1 MAVVLAS
8 GYNSDSSPSLGT
20 SIRQGCGPK
29 KTKDKKKKKKKEEEE
44 EESLK
49 TRDKQT
55 KVPLLE
61 YANCLLWDL
70 KTSILSAK
78 RIGLTIY
85 EMGIIIWLC
94 YFTVMKLKIIRIKHL
109 VKCTACWMQIICIPF
124 FPHHSAIPIPLHFTF
139 SRKDVKWIAIGEE
152 SQVIP

>member
-29 KTKDKKKKKKKEEEE
+29 KTKDKKKKEEEE

-55 KVPLLE
+55 KVPFLE
-61 YANCLLWDL
+61 YANC
-70 KTSILSAK
+70 
-78 RIGLTIY
+78 
-85 EMGIIIWLC
+85 
-94 YFTVMKLKIIRIKHL
+94 
-109 VKCTACWMQIICIPF
+109 
-124 FPHHSAIPIPLHFTF
+124 
-139 SRKDVKWIAIGEE
+139 
-152 SQVIP
+152 